1 MNVSKLD
8 DLLFALEAP
17 LGWDETYLNDKDK
30 QQIFLELLTEDLEF
44 YFEKTKINFT
54 DVLVTLLLV

>member
-30 QQIFLELLTEDLEF
+30 
-44 YFEKTKINFT
+44 
-54 DVLVTLLLV
+54 